1 MGNPRPRYAWLMLVA
16 SFVSVAGCD
25 GCEDKKAG
33 LGAAKALAAA
43 SAHGAVDK
51 AFDRA
56 AAPQLDMMEFIKD
69 FTDDPGKANAKY
81 TGQLFKVMG
90 IVREVAGER
99 VVLHD
104 RLGAV
109 VCTLPPEQAGNLIV
123 GQPAT
128 VTGFVTPAGGHVAAR
143 LQSCELLPRP

>member
-1 MGNPRPRYAWLMLVA
+1 MLAA
-16 SFVSVAGCD
+16 SVLVLAACNGCGD
-25 GCEDKKAG
+25 RKAD
-33 LGAAKALAAA
+33 LGAAKAQAAA
-43 SAHGAVDK
+43 SAAVP
-51 AFDRA
+51 ASQGVDRA
-56 AAPQLDMMEFIKD
+56 AAPQLDVMEFIKD

-90 IVREVAGER
+90 VVQELAGER

-109 VCTLPPEQAGNLIV
+109 SCTLPPEQAGSLIV

-143 LQSCELLPRP
+143 LQSCELLSSRP